1 MSSQQEQMWA
11 IYALGSAG
19 QRAMSKMDIHWPV
32 AIIFFT
38 ANPRFSKSVRGA
50 ARFMLKKVLQTISG
64 GDREIG
70 ADLMVRGL
78 EDWLRQ
84 TLEERKDSPAMA
96 VGSGS
101 LSLLSTVVTSM
112 LGPGLVEDTSYV
124 SFLLIRLFVVA
135 HHPRLPRYQWSWIDI
150 ARKAKADPGQLV
162 AEHSSELIGVLAQN
176 WWPKGKV
183 VRTANDRINV

>member
-1 MSSQQEQMWA
+1 MWA
-11 IYALGSAG
+11 IYALAAAG
-19 QRAMSKMDIHWPV
+19 QSAISKMDIHWPA
-32 AIIFFT
+32 AIIFFI
-38 ANPRFSKSVRGA
+38 ANPRFSKSVRTA
-50 ARFMLKKVLQTISG
+50 ARSMLKEVLQTISR
-64 GDREIG
+64 DSREIG

-84 TLEERKDSPAMA
+84 ISEERKDSPAMA
-96 VGSGS
+96 VGTGS
-101 LSLLSTVVTSM
+101 LSLLSGVVTSM
-112 LGPGLVEDTSYV
+112 LGPGLLEDTSYV